1 MRPRHRTGFTLIELM
16 AVIAVIG
23 ILVAIGFPSYQEHV
37 RKGKRAEGKGALLR
51 GAQLQERF
59 FSDNNQYATQA
70 QLAQAFGAATATI
83 YSGENPSLASGAY
96 TITVVLGAGNTSHTL
111 TATPNGGHTDPNCGN
126 LTLNSAGVRGRSGA
140 APMNTC
146 W

>member
-1 MRPRHRTGFTLIELM
+1 MKSRNRGFTLVELM
-16 AVIAVIG
+16 AVIVVIG
-23 ILVAIGFPSYQEHV
+23 ILIAIGFPSYQEHV
-37 RKGKRAEGKGALLR
+37 RKGKRAEGKAALLR
-51 GAQLQERF
+51 AAQLQERF

-70 QLAQAFGAATATI
+70 QLAAAFGAAGAI
-83 YSGENPSLASGAY
+83 YSGDNPNSTAGAY
-96 TITVVLGAGNTSHTL
+96 TVTVALGAGNTSHTL

-126 LTLNSAGVRGRSGA
+126 LTLTSAGVRGRSGT